1 MSNEKTSD
9 EAPASPDV
17 HFEPIVNLPKI
28 DVNFKAL
35 EENEELLL
43 KLRAKLYRFET
54 SGEENEWKERGV
66 GEIKIL
72 KNSDKGT
79 YRVLMRR
86 DKTFK
91 ICANHYISK
100 DMELRPNCGSDRA
113 WVWTAPD
120 FADEEIKT
128 ETLAIRFANAENA
141 KKFKE
146 EFVKAR
152 DDISTSKTT
161 NPQESNKLAQEL
173 EGLSVKENDDDE
185 DKENKSENTDNETES
200 KTSETKEAKESTST
214 VTDDDKIK
222 DQETTEDTPE
232 K

>member
-214 VTDDDKIK
+214 VTVDDKIK
-222 DQETTEDTPE
+222 EQETTEDTPE

>member
-128 ETLAIRFANAENA
+128 ETLAVRFANAENA

-222 DQETTEDTPE
+222 EQETTEDTPE

>member
-173 EGLSVKENDDDE
+173 EGLSVKENDDDK

-222 DQETTEDTPE
+222 EQETTEDTPE

>member
-173 EGLSVKENDDDE
+173 EGLSVKEKDDDE

-222 DQETTEDTPE
+222 EQETTEDTPE